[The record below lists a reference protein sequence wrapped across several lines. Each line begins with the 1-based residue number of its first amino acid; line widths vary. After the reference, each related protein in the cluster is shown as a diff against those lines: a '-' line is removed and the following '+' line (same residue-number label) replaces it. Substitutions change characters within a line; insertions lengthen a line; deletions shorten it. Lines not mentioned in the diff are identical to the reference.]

1 MATHGAPTHHIS
13 AELDADFV
21 SLGAVAALVV
31 RRAALKRA
39 GRVRRSTGEDAIDRR
54 GLATGETVGGNAK

>member
-1 MATHGAPTHHIS
+1 MATQGAPTHHIS

-39 GRVRRSTGEDAIDRR
+39 GRVRRSTGEDAADRR
-54 GLATGETVGGNAK
+54 GLVAVEGCGNKRE